1 MEPEWMKKIPSST
14 ICNFF
19 YGFYVVYLVL
29 FILSVI
35 STIGIFVYS
44 KKLGAAGIAMAIQS
58 LLLTGIGGTIT
69 LFYYLICD
77 RALLG
82 AAVKDIQENFSVP
95 PLPRSTH

>member
-1 MEPEWMKKIPSST
+1 MEPEWTKKIQSST

-19 YGFYVVYLVL
+19 YGFYVVYLIL
-29 FILSVI
+29 FILSVV
-35 STIGIFVYS
+35 STVGIFVYS

-58 LLLTGIGGTIT
+58 LLITGFGATLT

>member
-1 MEPEWMKKIPSST
+1 MEPEWTKKIQSST

-19 YGFYVVYLVL
+19 YVFYVVYLVL
-29 FILSVI
+29 FILAVL

-44 KKLGAAGIAMAIQS
+44 KKLGAAGIGMAIQGLIIS
-58 LLLTGIGGTIT
+58 GMGATIT